1 MKKFLWSAIASILLT
16 GYASCDTPPV
26 SEYSAAEEE
35 CNKEGGSD
43 RRDCAVMLQQEARD
57 RYP

>member
-1 MKKFLWSAIASILLT
+1 MKKLVWFAIASILLT

-26 SEYSAAEEE
+26 SEYSVAEEE
-35 CNKEGGSD
+35 CKKERGGD

-57 RYP
+57 RHP